1 MGMAIFLA
9 LSQRLR
15 DCSCI
20 SACQLGLELLGTVY
34 ETRFANMGLVK
45 CQIVSDNKMPF
56 SIFPIYHALLIDLA
70 ENNLLLE

>member
-20 SACQLGLELLGTVY
+20 SACQLGLALLGTVY
-34 ETRFANMGLVK
+34 QTRFANMGLVK

-56 SIFPIYHALLIDLA
+56 YIALLIDVA
-70 ENNLLLE
+70 KSKVCQYPVI